1 MKPRANQ
8 IKWAVYG
15 AIIGLIFG
23 ATNVNFWLLDGLRSF
38 GFNIPE
44 LGTFGSIMLWAVFGG
59 LAAVVRNWWRS
70 QR

>member
-1 MKPRANQ
+1 MKPQANG

-23 ATNVNFWLLDGLRSF
+23 TTNVNFWLVEGLRSF
-38 GFNIPE
+38 GFNFPE

-59 LAAVVRNWWRS
+59 LAAIGRNWWRS